1 MIKVVID
8 TNVHVSAIAKPSSK
22 LGRVIQLVLE
32 GEVASVVSGKIIEE
46 MRQTLASSKLK
57 KYLKMN
63 DHEMDRYVTSFQI
76 ISEEVSGEGNA
87 KKYSRDL
94 DDDKFIYAALEGG
107 AQYIVSGDEDLLVL
121 ESIENVQIK
130 KAADFLMEISGE

>member
-1 MIKVVID
+1 MIKIVID

-22 LGRVIQLVLE
+22 PGKVVKLVVD
-32 GEVASVVSGKIIEE
+32 GQVASVVSKKIIEE
-46 MRQTLASSKLK
+46 MRLTLASTKLK

-63 DHEMDRYVTSFQI
+63 ENEIDRYVTSFQI
-76 ISEEVSGEGNA
+76 MSEEVTGEGNEIQ
-87 KKYSRDL
+87 YSRDA

-121 ESIENVQIK
+121 ETVDEVLIK
-130 KAADFLMEISGE
+130 KAADFWDEVGVK